1 MAYAFLRPASILTGT
16 LIFSLLP
23 LASSAAPEGQPFRQ
37 EFRVSSS
44 GVPVSINAERR
55 LRQLDDNTWQM
66 EVEAKNL
73 IGRIREVTRFAWQ
86 DCTPLT
92 THYSYLRQGLGQKR
106 EASMVLDRDRGIADV
121 NRNGSKR
128 QYPIDHDTT
137 DKLSQTLALQCML
150 QRGDTELVLDVAD
163 EKGREQQRYL
173 SQGEEWLQTPAG
185 ALRAVRLVRDRE
197 AEEERQTSLWFA
209 VDHNFALVKLVQEEQ
224 NQRHEMVI
232 RSL

>member
-1 MAYAFLRPASILTGT
+1 MLGL
-16 LIFSLLP
+16 LLP
-23 LASSAAPEGQPFRQ
+23 MAASASPDGQPFRQ

-44 GVPVSINAERR
+44 GVPISINAERR

-66 EVEAKNL
+66 EIEAKNL
-73 IGRIREVTRFAWQ
+73 IGRIREVTRFEWQ

-92 THYSYLRQGLGQKR
+92 THYSYLRQGLGQTR
-106 EASMVLDRDRGIADV
+106 QASMVLDRDRGIADV
-121 NRNGSKR
+121 SRNGNAG
-128 QYPIDHDTT
+128 QYRIDHDTT
-137 DKLSQTLALQCML
+137 DKLSQTLALQCKL
-150 QRGDTELVLDVAD
+150 QRGDTDLVLDVAD

-173 SQGEEWLQTPAG
+173 NQGEEWLQTPAG
-185 ALRAVRLVRDRE
+185 SLRTVRVIRDR
-197 AEEERQTSLWFA
+197 AAHEERQTSLWFA